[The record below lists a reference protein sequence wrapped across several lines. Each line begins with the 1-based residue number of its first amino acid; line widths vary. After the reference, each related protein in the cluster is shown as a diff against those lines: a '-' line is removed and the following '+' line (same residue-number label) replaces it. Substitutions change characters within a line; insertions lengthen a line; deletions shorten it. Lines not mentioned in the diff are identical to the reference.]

1 MAQEE
6 PLAKS
11 QGLHPSPWV
20 RGIWGSLSSPT
31 EPRREQ
37 GKEATL
43 ATQLFKNSGSGA
55 KLPGE
60 NSGSEVKQGV
70 SFSFHGKEEGQ
81 INAFYIKGTRE
92 AEPRESGPSKQG
104 LRPLASY

>member
-20 RGIWGSLSSPT
+20 RGIWGSLSSST
-31 EPRREQ
+31 ESRREQ

-43 ATQLFKNSGSGA
+43 TTQLFKNRVG
-55 KLPGE
+55 L
-60 NSGSEVKQGV
+60 
-70 SFSFHGKEEGQ
+70 
-81 INAFYIKGTRE
+81 
-92 AEPRESGPSKQG
+92 GPSFPVKTLVQK
-104 LRPLASY
+104 